1 MAVKRGLGSVSGSGS
16 QPRHTSSGLVAHSQ
30 FVITRLHVNRVAWG
44 YALRCTP
51 GLHIRT
57 SPTWRVIVG
66 MALNIIKIHAVE
78 LSARSC
84 TATYT
89 IKIYTEDSAI
99 KVGKRRNPDLGC
111 WSIQVPAWK
120 QNILKY
126 VPGIGVFFVLFMRH
140 NNLIPSVTNC
150 SKRNIY
156 WQVLSKRKGSSSRK
170 RAVVKRFHHHQR
182 GLAFNREFFAVQ

>member
-84 TATYT
+84 MATNT
-89 IKIYTEDSAI
+89 TKIYTEDSAI
-99 KVGKRRNPDLGC
+99 KVGKRRNSDLRC
-111 WSIQVPAWK
+111 WSIQVVAWK
-120 QNILKY
+120 LNILKY
-126 VPGIGVFFVLFMRH
+126 VSRNWCFFCPFYAAQQPHSQRNKLFK
-140 NNLIPSVTNC
+140 T
-150 SKRNIY
+150 
-156 WQVLSKRKGSSSRK
+156 
-170 RAVVKRFHHHQR
+170 
-182 GLAFNREFFAVQ
+182 